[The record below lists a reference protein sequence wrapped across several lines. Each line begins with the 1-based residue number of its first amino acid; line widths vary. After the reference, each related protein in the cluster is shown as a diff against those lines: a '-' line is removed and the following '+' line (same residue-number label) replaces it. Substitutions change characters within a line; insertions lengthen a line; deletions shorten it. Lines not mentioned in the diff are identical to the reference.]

1 MSGKDLARRTA
12 VNLFFGGT
20 DITKDMQKYLLSVTY
35 TDNEEDEAD
44 DLQIKIQDRDGIWRE
59 KWLNTA
65 IHAAVASSLKQDK
78 DNAQAAQATETRY
91 CVVAK
96 SGAAVHNRANE
107 KYAKLGTLAY
117 GTVISVASFA
127 DGWANFTFSGRNAYV
142 KAACLRAV
150 AVTSAGT
157 STSGTF
163 SVGDSVTATGT
174 PQYSSSG
181 VGKPGKAVTNYKGT
195 ITRLNLKNGVK
206 YPIHVGA
213 LGWFAESE
221 VQKTGASG
229 GAETSAGKTEKGLL
243 IQAAILRQNWRG
255 DGKDELLECG
265 QFELDTINAQG
276 PPNTVSLKATALP
289 FCSSIRQTEKSKSWE
304 NYTLSGIANEM
315 ADKNGMA
322 CMFESGVNPSYKRIE
337 QYKISD
343 IAFLKK
349 LCQDAGCSLK
359 ITNNIIVIFNQS
371 RYAEKPAI
379 RTICYGKDYI
389 SYKLSTSES
398 GTYTSCRVSYTGN
411 DGKVISG
418 TAYITGYK
426 KDDKKNQCLEIK
438 QKVSSVAEAQT
449 LAEQLLKQRNKFE
462 FSASFTLPGDTTLL
476 AGCNIA
482 ISGFGAWDGKYAIKQ
497 ARHKVDNA
505 GYTTQITLRQI
516 Q

>member
-1 MSGKDLARRTA
+1 MSDKNLARRTA
-12 VNLFFGGT
+12 ISVYFGGL
-20 DITKDMQKYLLSVTY
+20 DITKDMQKYLISLTY

-44 DLQIKIQDRDGIWRE
+44 DLQIKLQDRDGIWRE

-65 IHAAVASSLKQDK
+65 IHAAVERSLESDQ
-78 DNAQAAQATETRY
+78 AQS
-91 CVVAK
+91 AK
-96 SGAAVHNRANE
+96 TTTQYRVISTGGAAVHNRANE
-107 KYAKLGTLAY
+107 KYARLGTLAY
-117 GTVISVASFA
+117 GTIISVASFA
-127 DGWANFTFSGRNAYV
+127 DGWANFTYSKRNAYV
-142 KAACLRAV
+142 KASCLKAV
-150 AVTSAGT
+150 VTVTDSQASAG
-157 STSGTF
+157 SWSI
-163 SVGDSVTATGT
+163 GDSVTVTGT

-229 GAETSAGKTEKGLL
+229 ESETSAGKTEKGLL

-337 QYKISD
+337 QYKNSD

-371 RYAEKPAI
+371 KYAEKPAI

-449 LAEQLLKQRNKFE
+449 LAAQTLRLHNKFE
-462 FSASFTLPGDTTLL
+462 FSATFTVPGDPSLL
-476 AGCNIA
+476 AGCNIML
-482 ISGFGAWDGKYAIKQ
+482 SGFGAWDGKYAVKQ

-505 GYTTQITLRQI
+505 GYTTQISLRRI
-516 Q
+516 V